1 VFASYLGGDRRRS
14 GTVMCIWNS
23 GAGTSAE
30 YTDTST
36 IDLGLSTSD
45 IEFKVNNNAG
55 VIELSSIVLAGTW
68 DVKTGIRII

>member
-1 VFASYLGGDRRRS
+1 VFASYGGNRRRS

-23 GAGTSAE
+23 GAGTSTE

>member
-1 VFASYLGGDRRRS
+1 VFASYGGGNRRRS

-23 GAGTSAE
+23 GADTSTE

-55 VIELSSIVLAGTW
+55 VIEFSSIVLAGTW
-68 DVKTGIRII
+68 NVKTGIRII